1 MKYRYLLY
9 IGLAVIFLGACK
21 TSETIVDY
29 DSLNH
34 KVDLTRFD
42 KAIAS
47 FEEKDKLARYSKDLI
62 LFTGS
67 SSIVFWSTLAEDMA
81 PHRVLNRGFG
91 GSVLPEM
98 VHYFDRVVRK
108 YQPKI
113 IFLYCGENDIAV
125 DYTPEESYSS
135 YRKFISL
142 CEEHLPDTEI
152 VFISMKPSP
161 SRWNMWHNVD
171 KANKLI
177 QAYTKSHGHLHFVDV
192 GPTMMQGAEPD
203 KSIFVK
209 DMLHMN
215 PEGYKRWTKVIKPVL
230 DNLIDSQ

>member
-1 MKYRYLLY
+1 MKLSSYTISLLLLLL
-9 IGLAVIFLGACK
+9 ISCK
-21 TSETIVDY
+21 SSTALLDYSTIE
-29 DSLNH
+29 H
-34 KVDLTRFD
+34 KVDLNRFE
-42 KAIAS
+42 KSIVA
-47 FEEKDKLARYSKDLI
+47 FEEEDKTARYSSDVI

-67 SSIVFWSTLAEDMA
+67 SSIFFWKTLAEDMS

-91 GSVLPEM
+91 GSILPEIN
-98 VHYFDRVVRK
+98 HYFERVVKK

-113 IFLYCGENDIAV
+113 IFLYCGENDIAF

-142 CEEHLPDTEI
+142 CKSELPDTEI

-161 SRWNMWHNVD
+161 SRWKMWANVD
-171 KANKLI
+171 RANKMI
-177 QAYTKSHGHLHFVDV
+177 ADYTSTQDHLHYIDV
-192 GPTMMQGAEPD
+192 GPTMMNGSEPD

-215 PEGYKRWTKVIKPVL
+215 PEGYRRWTNLIKPVL
-230 DNLIDSQ
+230 DKLNN